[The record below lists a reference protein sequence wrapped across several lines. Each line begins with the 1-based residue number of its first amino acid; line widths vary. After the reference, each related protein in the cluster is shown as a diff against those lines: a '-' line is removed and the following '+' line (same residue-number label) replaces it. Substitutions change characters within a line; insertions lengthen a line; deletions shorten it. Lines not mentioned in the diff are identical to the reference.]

1 MQHKIAPGLAYHKS
15 GIVWFNQKVWHARA
29 SFLTK
34 GNVTVALKK
43 YTHGERLCDSP
54 LIYEPVC
61 TFISIQVH
69 LKKENGFQ
77 FVSVKQ
83 AEENTANERRKSNAW
98 LTI

>member
-1 MQHKIAPGLAYHKS
+1 MQHKIAHRLAYHRS
-15 GIVWFNQKVWHARA
+15 GIGWFNQKVWHARA

-34 GNVTVALKK
+34 GNVTVALKN
-43 YTHGERLCDSP
+43 THSERLCDSP
-54 LIYEPVC
+54 TIYEPVC

-69 LKKENGFQ
+69 LKREIGFH

-83 AEENTANERRKSNAW
+83 AEENTANERRKSIAR